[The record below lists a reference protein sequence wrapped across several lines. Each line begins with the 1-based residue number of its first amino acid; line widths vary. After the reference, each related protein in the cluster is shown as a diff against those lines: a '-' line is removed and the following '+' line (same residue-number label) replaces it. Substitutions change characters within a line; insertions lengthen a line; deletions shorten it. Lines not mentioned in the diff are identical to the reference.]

1 MSGQLRPPH
10 RRRRAHAS
18 PGPDAFRRHRKA
30 LELQAISF
38 GSAESAG
45 TVGPRSRIGVGF
57 QESKKEP
64 MANNTASS
72 ANGISTKP
80 RTKSDIF
87 KTVAEKTGLSRKQ
100 VASVFDNVGNLIKK
114 DLSGKGP
121 GVFTL
126 PGLVKIKVVKKPATK
141 ARKGINPF
149 TGQEMMFKA
158 KPARK
163 VVKTQ
168 PVKALKTMV

>member
-1 MSGQLRPPH
+1 
-10 RRRRAHAS
+10 
-18 PGPDAFRRHRKA
+18 
-30 LELQAISF
+30 
-38 GSAESAG
+38 
-45 TVGPRSRIGVGF
+45 
-57 QESKKEP
+57 

-72 ANGISTKP
+72 NGSTKP

-114 DLSGKGP
+114 DLGGKGP

-168 PVKALKTMV
+168 PVKALKSMV

>member
-1 MSGQLRPPH
+1 
-10 RRRRAHAS
+10 
-18 PGPDAFRRHRKA
+18 
-30 LELQAISF
+30 
-38 GSAESAG
+38 
-45 TVGPRSRIGVGF
+45 
-57 QESKKEP
+57 

-72 ANGISTKP
+72 NGSTKP

-114 DLSGKGP
+114 DLGGKGP

-158 KPARK
+158 KPASKK
-163 VVKTQ
+163 VR
-168 PVKALKTMV
+168 ALPLKSLKGMV